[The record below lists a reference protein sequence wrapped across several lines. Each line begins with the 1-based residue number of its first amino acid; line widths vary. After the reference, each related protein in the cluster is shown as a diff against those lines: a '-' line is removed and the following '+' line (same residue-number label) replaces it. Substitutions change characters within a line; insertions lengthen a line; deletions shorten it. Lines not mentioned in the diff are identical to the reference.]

1 MFFSPSQNRRKHWY
15 HILRI
20 EKRLLWIPAVFVAVG
35 FVVCLV
41 LLFIYALRAR
51 EFDMNQV
58 AQSLPSSMLYD
69 RANRPVSPLGRKN
82 NAPVSWEELPHHLV
96 NAFLA
101 REDEHFFEHNGVVY
115 SALARSVLRNLWSMS
130 YKEGASTITMQLTRH
145 VFELSGKTLDRKM
158 LEIMLAQRVEK
169 AYDKKSIL
177 CQYLSRIYFG
187 QNCYGLRD
195 AARFFFDKDVREL
208 DLAESAMLAGIVRA
222 PSLFNP
228 VRNPKYATAARRE
241 TLSRMLELGM
251 ISMDDFEAA
260 NQVPVPRKQRGI
272 ISDSAAARNYPALWV
287 NAELDSLEVEEEER
301 SHGLAVVSH
310 LILPLQQYAERSLAT
325 VIRAVEN
332 PKAPLPASWAKEPGA
347 EPGELQAKLFTGTKR
362 PAGLR
367 SRPGQLGADEC
378 RVQACLLVV
387 DSRLNHRGNILAV
400 TCGRSA
406 ADPANHWLSE
416 IRPGRAA
423 APLIFCSACLPGSQD
438 NHIVAHSA
446 RVTGSGLGYDV
457 VYHFLSALNLGKLPD
472 REHENDLYDGLFP
485 MRKIDLARTLFDIQN
500 MGQDYELKLISAVWS
515 QGHHLIYSAGNKK
528 ASEYIRREGAVAVSH
543 LPPFRY
549 REGVPTILNEDLPA
563 DSGHWTM
570 VFNERGVAVFV
581 WMGLEMGSAAE
592 PPSPEFRRLMAQA
605 SLALARRLHSRARK
619 ELRESNKSVPNQLNA
634 QSKAVTS
641 SRDNTEAIKYE
652 VRSTRYEV
660 ANLWRAAC
668 GAEGGE
674 MWSSVCSGG
683 GRRGDFPRILW
694 GQLPER
700 TSSAPKMNQST
711 QAADTN
717 AHILKNE

>member
-1 MFFSPSQNRRKHWY
+1 
-15 HILRI
+15 
-20 EKRLLWIPAVFVAVG
+20 
-35 FVVCLV
+35 
-41 LLFIYALRAR
+41 
-51 EFDMNQV
+51 MNQV
-58 AQSLPSSMLYD
+58 ALSLPGSMLYD
-69 RANRPVSPLGRKN
+69 RANRPISPLNRKN
-82 NAPVSWEELPHHLV
+82 NAPVSWDELPTHLI

-115 SALARSVLRNLWSMS
+115 SALARSILRNILSMS

-145 VFELSGKTLDRKM
+145 VFELRGKTLDRKM

-169 AYDKKSIL
+169 VYDKKSIL

-195 AARFFFDKDVREL
+195 AARFFFDKDVRKL
-208 DLAESAMLAGIVRA
+208 DLPESAMLAGIVRA

-228 VRNPKYATAARRE
+228 VRSPKNATAARRE
-241 TLSRMLELGM
+241 TLLRMLELGM
-251 ISMDDFEAA
+251 ISKEAFEAA
-260 NQVPVPRKQRGI
+260 DKVPVPQKQQGT

-301 SHGLAVVSH
+301 SHGLAVVCH

-325 VIRAVEN
+325 VLRAVED

-347 EPGELQAKLFTGTKR
+347 EPGELQAKLFATAKR

-367 SRPGQLGADEC
+367 SKPGQLGAEEC
-378 RVQACLLVV
+378 RVQACVLVV

-400 TCGRSA
+400 TCGRNA
-406 ADPANHWLSE
+406 ADSVNRWLSE
-416 IRPGRAA
+416 IQPGRTV
-423 APLIFCSACLPGSQD
+423 APLIFCSACLPGSQE

-446 RVTGSGLGYDV
+446 RVTGSRLGYDV
-457 VYHFLSALNLGKLPD
+457 VYHFISALNLGELPD

-485 MRKIDLARTLFDIQN
+485 MRKIDLARTLFDLQN
-500 MGQDYELKLISAVWS
+500 MGQDYKLNLISSVWS
-515 QGHHLIYSAGNKK
+515 QGHHLIYSEGNKK
-528 ASEYIRREGAVAVSH
+528 AGEYIRREGAVAVSH

-549 REGVPTILNEDLPA
+549 REGVPTVLHEDLPA

-570 VFNERGVAVFV
+570 VFNDRGVAVFV
-581 WMGLEMGSAAE
+581 WMGLERGASAK

-605 SLALARRLHSRARK
+605 SLSLARRLHSRARK

-652 VRSTRYEV
+652 VRSTKYEV
-660 ANLWRAAC
+660 AKLWRAAC
-668 GAEGGE
+668 GEEGGE
-674 MWSSVCSGG
+674 MWNSVCNGG

-694 GQLPER
+694 GRVPER
-700 TSSAPKMNQST
+700 TSSAPKMT
-711 QAADTN
+711 QGTRAADTN
-717 AHILKNE
+717 AHVSKNE